1 MTHFNTRSKLAAL
14 AALTLIAGADQASAQ
29 AAKDARAQVFQ
40 GLMDCKGKSDPAERL
55 ACYDAAVGAMD
66 VAEKKGDIVVVD
78 REQAKAVRRQAF
90 GFSLPS
96 LAMFEKGESPEEL
109 DQVALKA
116 ERVYRGGDGK
126 WVFELEGGAVWAQTD
141 TEALFREPKAGSK
154 VEIRKASMGSY
165 FMNVDGQRA
174 VRARRVK

>member
-14 AALTLIAGADQASAQ
+14 AALALLAGADPASAQ
-29 AAKDARAQVFQ
+29 GPGDARSQVFQ
-40 GLMDCKGKSDPAERL
+40 GLMDCKAKSDPTERL

-66 VAEKKGDIVVVD
+66 AAEKKGDIVVVD

-96 LAMFEKGESPEEL
+96 LAMFEKGETPEEL
-109 DQVALKA
+109 DRVALKV
-116 ERVYRGGDGK
+116 ERAYRGGDGK
-126 WVFELEGGAVWAQTD
+126 WVFELEGGAVWAQND
-141 TEALFREPKAGSK
+141 SEALFREPKGGSK

-174 VRARRVK
+174 IRARRVK